1 MDLYELIARL
11 GVALGIGLL
20 IGLERGWHRRR
31 ARPGSR
37 AAGIRTFAIS
47 ALLGGLSAALAQA
60 LPKQDLGGTPN
71 LAGGIVL
78 GVAFAAYS
86 IVITLFSREENRA
99 AGSFSATTAIAGMLT
114 FALGAYALLGD
125 IRIAAGV
132 AVAVTALLASREE
145 LHGWV
150 EKITWPE
157 LRSVVVLLAM
167 TFIALPILPNQPV
180 GPFGGI
186 NLREV
191 WIIAIVLASVSFLG
205 YLAVKYFGARRGLL
219 LAAAAGALA
228 SSTAVTI
235 ANARHAA
242 AGEGSPRLLAA
253 GVAIASAVMFLRVA
267 GIVAAL
273 KPELL
278 VLVAPALLAAALT
291 AVGLGRRVD
300 GLAADRWTVPPR
312 AVSQSVRLPIGCR
325 ICGFP
330 RRYHRAWSCGGGSI
344 RHGWGGGRR
353 DRRRAWRRRCDHRLD
368 DPSDPGS
375 SWANTGGSRD
385 SCCRRQRYAEQGGHR
400 RRHRPRL
407 VRRRSRRHGVGFPRR
422 GRSNRLVD
430 LRIARA
436 VTVLTFTRP
445 RSKG

>member
-47 ALLGGLSAALAQA
+47 ALLGGLSGALAQA
-60 LPKQDLGGTPN
+60 LSKQGLGETPN

-86 IVITLFSREENRA
+86 IVITLFSRDENRA

-125 IRIAAGV
+125 IRIAAGA
-132 AVAVTALLASREE
+132 AVAATALLASREE

-191 WIIAIVLASVSFLG
+191 WLIAIVLASVSFLG
-205 YLAVKYFGARRGLL
+205 YAAVKYFGGRRGLL

-253 GVAIASAVMFLRVA
+253 GVAIASAIMFLRIA

-291 AVGLGRRVD
+291 AVGLAVVWMVLRQTGEQYRRVQFRNPFD
-300 GLAADRWTVPPR
+300 FLSVVGFAVFLGVIVVLGRAVGEAFGTAGAVAGAFVVGLGDVDAITVSMIRLTPDPLGRTQSAVAILAAAAGGTLSKGVIGAAIGRGWFAADL
-312 AVSQSVRLPIGCR
+312 AVMALGSLAVG
-325 ICGFP
+325 GAT
-330 RRYHRAWSCGGGSI
+330 AW
-344 RHGWGGGRR
+344 
-353 DRRRAWRRRCDHRLD
+353 
-368 DPSDPGS
+368 
-375 SWANTGGSRD
+375 
-385 SCCRRQRYAEQGGHR
+385 
-400 RRHRPRL
+400 
-407 VRRRSRRHGVGFPRR
+407 
-422 GRSNRLVD
+422 
-430 LRIARA
+430 
-436 VTVLTFTRP
+436 LTFVLLAP
-445 RSKG
+445 